1 MKGRQRL
8 LVALGI
14 LLVGGLG
21 AVLIV
26 LLRPSVEPRP
36 VPPVAPLVRVQRV
49 EPNALD
55 FVVRAH
61 GTVMPRSESDLIPQV
76 SGPVVW
82 VSDALASGGFFEAG
96 EPLVRIEPADY
107 EVAVESARAAVAR
120 STSEHERAAK
130 ELERQKLLAKRS
142 VASAAHYDDAVN
154 AERIAAA
161 ALREARAKLDRAEL
175 DLERTQIVAPFAGR
189 VREESV
195 DVGEFVN
202 RGTSIGKIYA
212 VDYAEVRLPIPDS
225 ELGFIDLPMLYRG
238 EGPED
243 GPQVRLRARF
253 AGREHTWMGRIVRTE
268 GEIDPRSR
276 MVHVVAQVADPY
288 GRAEGDVPSAEDR
301 TSDPNERPPLA
312 VGLFVDAEILGR
324 RVEGAVVLPR
334 AALRDGDR
342 VIVVD
347 ADQRMR
353 FRDVE
358 VLRSERE
365 DVVIGGGLA
374 SGEDVVVSPLAAA
387 VDGMKVRVSR
397 NEPDQA
403 GLAEALP
410 GTARKR
416 PAVAS
421 VRP

>member
-1 MKGRQRL
+1 
-8 LVALGI
+8 
-14 LLVGGLG
+14 
-21 AVLIV
+21 
-26 LLRPSVEPRP
+26 
-36 VPPVAPLVRVQRV
+36 VRVQRV

-96 EPLVRIEPADY
+96 EPLVRIERADY
-107 EVAVESARAAVAR
+107 DVALESARAAVAR
-120 STSEHERAAK
+120 STSEHDRAAK
-130 ELERQKLLAKRS
+130 ELDRQKRLASSS
-142 VASAAHYDDAVN
+142 VASAARYDDAIN
-154 AERIAAA
+154 AQQIAAA
-161 ALREARAKLDRAEL
+161 ALREAQAKLDRAEL
-175 DLERTQIVAPFAGR
+175 DLGRTEIVAPFAGR

-212 VDYAEVRLPIPDS
+212 VDYAEVRLPIPDA

-238 EGPED
+238 DTPEG
-243 GPQVRLRARF
+243 GPQVRLSARF
-253 AGREHTWMGRIVRTE
+253 AGGDHTWMGRVVRTE

-276 MVHVVAQVADPY
+276 MVHVVVQVSDPY
-288 GRAEGDVPSAEDR
+288 GRADGGADSSEAGAGGES
-301 TSDPNERPPLA
+301 ERPPLA
-312 VGLFVDAEILGR
+312 VGLFVDAEIFGR

-334 AALRDGDR
+334 TALRDGNR
-342 VIVVD
+342 VLVVD

-387 VDGMKVRVSR
+387 VDGMKVRVTR

-410 GTARKR
+410 GSAEEHRD
-416 PAVAS
+416 VAS